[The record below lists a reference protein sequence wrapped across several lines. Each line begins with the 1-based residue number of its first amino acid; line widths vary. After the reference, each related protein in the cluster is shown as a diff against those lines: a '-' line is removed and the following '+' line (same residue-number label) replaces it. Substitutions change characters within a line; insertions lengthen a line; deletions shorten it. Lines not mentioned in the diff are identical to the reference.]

1 MAKDLN
7 SLMKGVS
14 DANSAKGKTFR
25 LGGGGVGFKKGD
37 IITLPTAEDFEA
49 GNGAKIEVFDATRED
64 GYYVQIA
71 VRINNGDWVFVP
83 SGTFSRG
90 LYPVKKNKDGVY
102 EPTTMS
108 WPSGGPEMRIVR
120 SEDPFAKRIRMGGD
134 VYDTLAGAIRSLG
147 CNQLQVVD
155 AMEVEVL
162 EYQKT
167 DVTRIREAYKYEAYG
182 ATTSTSSDQ
191 ASTEGSPAAK

>member
-7 SLMKGVS
+7 SLMKGVPET
-14 DANSAKGKTFR
+14 NSAKGKTFR

-64 GYYVQIA
+64 GYYVQVA

-90 LYPVKKNKDGVY
+90 LYPVKKNKDGQY
-102 EPTTMS
+102 EPTTLA

-134 VYDTLAGAIRSLG
+134 VYDTLAGAVRALG

-155 AMEVEVL
+155 SMEVEVL

-167 DVTRIREAYKYEAYG
+167 DVTRIREAYKYEPYG
-182 ATTSTSSDQ
+182 NATSTSSDSG
-191 ASTEGSPAAK
+191 STNDSPAAE